1 MISNLPFV
9 HRSRRVLPWSEG
21 GLKLEIYIYLRSE
34 FVKKKRGVINEGG
47 VILNEYGISTT
58 EICFPMYRRLW
69 NWFEYIFFFYNA
81 IVGIVA
87 SILRVFLSV
96 TVNLLLLFRL
106 DAVIFMKG
114 FEFMDSGM
122 SHILA
127 SILYVKAT
135 RKCRTLWGRA

>member
-1 MISNLPFV
+1 MV
-9 HRSRRVLPWSEG
+9 GGG
-21 GLKLEIYIYLRSE
+21 GLKLEINIPLQPIHA
-34 FVKKKRGVINEGG
+34 KWKGGLTNEGG

-87 SILRVFLSV
+87 SIFRVVLSV
-96 TVNLLLLFRL
+96 TINLLLLFRL

-114 FEFMDSGM
+114 FEFMDAGM
-122 SHILA
+122 CCMFHTLAVILC
-127 SILYVKAT
+127 VKAMY
-135 RKCRTLWGRA
+135 CLLLLVLLITLYN